1 MMFNEMM
8 HDGGGDDVNMGSKGY
23 ASAPEVKE
31 MGGSYYMKGADGKWH
46 IAGERG
52 LVSTSPE
59 FVLVLALSSGTSV
72 YYGAKALYSSFVRST
87 GGRKTWFRIGPS
99 KSRTGN
105 FMTKK
110 SIRWWSNSHYRKSI
124 GNPTLR
130 KWNEQL
136 HNTKLPGNNWRVN
149 DRGHFHWEKE

>member
-1 MMFNEMM
+1 MMFNDLM

-31 MGGSYYMKGADGKWH
+31 MGGSYYMKGADGNWH

-59 FVLVLALSSGTSV
+59 FVLVLALSSGASV

-87 GGRKTWFRIGPS
+87 GGFGAWFRLFSDSHSPNYGFKTS
-99 KSRTGN
+99 W
-105 FMTKK
+105 
-110 SIRWWSNSHYRKSI
+110 SIRCS
-124 GNPTLR
+124 P
-130 KWNEQL
+130 
-136 HNTKLPGNNWRVN
+136 
-149 DRGHFHWEKE
+149 